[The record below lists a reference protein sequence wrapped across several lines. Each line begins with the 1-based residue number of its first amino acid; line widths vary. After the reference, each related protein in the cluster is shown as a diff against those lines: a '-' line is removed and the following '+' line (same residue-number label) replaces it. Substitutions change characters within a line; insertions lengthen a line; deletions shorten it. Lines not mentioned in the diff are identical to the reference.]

1 MPRQKHTSKLLICD
15 RSNRPTMSFQQ
26 LQAVTSWSFSPTLF
40 SYSLDFFLPTWC
52 FRPSSSFHYQKACL
66 KSCITAADICR
77 CWRHLCHPRQT
88 YQLMNSSNLRVLLY
102 YKVHS
107 PSVPYLGY
115 IGSLKLFFFPSLL
128 TFSSEI
134 AQCVNKAKFWWLSS
148 LFLYKK
154 QETVCSVVGFRHLLG
169 EPQSNTA

>member
-1 MPRQKHTSKLLICD
+1 
-15 RSNRPTMSFQQ
+15 MSFQQ
-26 LQAVTSWSFSPTLF
+26 WKAVTSWYFSLSLF
-40 SYSLDFFLPTWC
+40 SNSLDFFFYQLGASDPVPTI
-52 FRPSSSFHYQKACL
+52 HYQKACL
-66 KSCITAADICR
+66 KRCITAADICR
-77 CWRHLCHPRQT
+77 CWRHFCHPRQT
-88 YQLMNSSNLRVLLY
+88 YQLTNSSNLRVLLY

-134 AQCVNKAKFWWLSS
+134 AQCVNKANFWWLSS
-148 LFLYKK
+148 LFLYMK
-154 QETVCSVVGFRHLLG
+154 QETVCSVMGFSHLLG